1 MITLRGRLIA
11 ALSLALPTLLGAAN
25 AEAECVVRPIAGT
38 VGFRVAQQ
46 SNKTNAQAFGA
57 VALAEETLFRS
68 QETDLDGDGKPDRT
82 EPFQGN
88 FAFGMQL
95 HNVFN
100 VTRVPSIYQGD
111 CFELQTGERRD
122 FGMHSVDLYASAV
135 AWRVRIPQLKRASF
149 FYAGSIT
156 GSTMGLPDT
165 DSGSFFDSLTRTR
178 YNTSYAYGFAAIPLA
193 FLAPLAPLINKDNPP
208 TRLAGDFVSGL
219 EVDLPAIGAA
229 RVGYA
234 YSRGIFTNVSVDR
247 IRFLVET
254 LLTQEFSS
262 LALIKG
268 GFREIPITKSAGRTT
283 LFGRRIELATPRAS
297 DATQG
302 IVSRSLSEL
311 GFTTAHIEQTS
322 IGKYVD
328 LRFAYAIK
336 PTPFVHEARIGLH
349 GALEEGDNDQSP
361 LRYFR
366 ANVGLVQLPALPFYG
381 VEGGRALSFD
391 VGFQL
396 KTKGGGVEIGVERNA
411 PGLLVV
417 FPYAYDATSIFMRT
431 SAFDVGPK
439 EKK

>member
-1 MITLRGRLIA
+1 MISLRGRLLA
-11 ALSLALPTLLGAAN
+11 ALSVALPTLFVSSR

-88 FAFGMQL
+88 FAIGMQL

-100 VTRVPSIYQGD
+100 VARMPSIYQGD

-122 FGMHSVDLYASAV
+122 FGMHSIDLYASAV
-135 AWRVRIPQLKRASF
+135 AYRFRIKQLKRVSF
-149 FYAGSIT
+149 FYAGSVT

-165 DSGSFFDSLTRTR
+165 DSGSFADGLLKTR
-178 YNTSYAYGFAAIPLA
+178 YNTSYAYGFGALA
-193 FLAPLAPLINKDNPP
+193 LGFLAPLAPLINKDNPP

-219 EVDLPAIGAA
+219 EFDLPAIGAA

-234 YSRGIFTNVSVDR
+234 FSRGIFTNVSVDR
-247 IRFLVET
+247 LRFLVET

-268 GFREIPITKSAGRTT
+268 GFRDIPITKSAGKTT
-283 LFGRRIELATPRAS
+283 LFGRRMELATPRPN

-302 IVSRSLSEL
+302 LVSRSLSEL

-322 IGKYVD
+322 IGKYLD
-328 LRFAYAIK
+328 IRFAYAIK
-336 PTPFVHEARIGLH
+336 PTPFVHEARIGIH
-349 GALEEGDNDQSP
+349 GPQDPDDDPSNP
-361 LRYFR
+361 LRFLR
-366 ANVGLVQLPALPFYG
+366 ANVGIVQLPALPFYG
-381 VEGGRALSFD
+381 VEGGRAFSFD

-396 KTKGGGVEIGVERNA
+396 KTKNSSVEIGVERNA

-417 FPYAYDATSIFMRT
+417 FPYAYDATSIFMRV
-431 SAFDVGPK
+431 SGSDVGGK
-439 EKK
+439 DKK